1 MAASYDHS
9 LQRIANGE
17 AYQIWEKPAP
27 LDGSY
32 AMLLIIYLA
41 RTPTEDELRDVFSL
55 VANYL
60 KIRDLPFSLM
70 IELSRATWPGVLEM
84 QSLLEVSLDFKKEN
98 QDLFERH
105 AGCTTIVVPH
115 SGLRN
120 AINMAVGMGTAK
132 PTEAHQSIEEA
143 LPFASAFG
151 AHIPT
156 RDELIANGF
165 VLPSEEEIRRAMQ
178 SSMSEEDQMRLNR
191 SMADFHRRA

>member
-1 MAASYDHS
+1 MAASFDHS
-9 LQRIANGE
+9 LQRIANMEGS
-17 AYQIWEKPAP
+17 QIWEKPAHIE
-27 LDGSY
+27 DGS
-32 AMLLIIYLA
+32 ALLLILYLA
-41 RTPTEDELRDVFSL
+41 RTPTEEELQALFDL
-55 VANYL
+55 AANYL
-60 KIRDLPFSLM
+60 RIRDLPFSLM

-84 QSLLEVSLDFKKEN
+84 QSLLEVSLNFKQQN

-143 LPFASAFG
+143 LPFASAYG

-156 RDELIANGF
+156 REELVANGF

-178 SSMSEEDQMRLNR
+178 SAMSEEDQMSLNR
-191 SMADFHRRA
+191 SMADFQRRA